1 MNQLAPL
8 PSPSL
13 ALPALIASADDRAQL
28 RFLEFFAVTIRNP
41 HTRRA
46 YMRAA
51 GEFLAWVAARGV
63 TSLGAVQPLHVAA
76 WIEALGREVAAPS
89 VKQQLAAVR
98 HLFDWLVTG
107 QVVPGNPAGSVRGPA
122 HSVRRGKTP
131 VLDPREARALLDA
144 IDVTTPAGL
153 RDRALIGLMVYS
165 FARISAALA
174 MRVEDV
180 FMQNRRLWVRLHEK
194 GGKRHEMPCHH
205 NLEDYLTAYIDGCD
219 LRDDRKGPLF
229 RTIARGT
236 KRLSDT
242 TPLPQANAFAMV
254 RRRAVA
260 AEIGT
265 AIGNHSFRAT
275 GITAYLKNGGT
286 LETAATMANHS
297 STRTTQLYD
306 RRPDDVTLDEVERVL
321 I

>member
-1 MNQLAPL
+1 MNQLVLL
-8 PSPSL
+8 PSPAF
-13 ALPALIASADDRAQL
+13 ALPALVAAADDRAQL
-28 RFLEFFAVTIRNP
+28 RFLEFFAANIRNP

-46 YMRAA
+46 YARAT
-51 GEFLAWVAARGV
+51 GEFLGWCAARGV
-63 TSLGAVQPLHVAA
+63 TSITAVQPLHVAA
-76 WIEALGREVAAPS
+76 WVEALGREVSAPT
-89 VKQQLAAVR
+89 VKQSLAGVR

-107 QVVPGNPAGSVRGPA
+107 QVVPVNPAASVRGPA

-131 VLDPREARALLDA
+131 VLAPDEARRLLDS

-153 RDRALIGLMVYS
+153 RDRALIGLMIYS
-165 FARISAALA
+165 FARIGAALA

-180 FMQNRRLWVRLHEK
+180 FIQNRRLWVRLHEK

-205 NLEDYLTAYIDGCD
+205 NLEEYLLAYIDGCG

-236 KRLSDT
+236 RRLSE
-242 TPLPQANAFAMV
+242 TPLPQANAFQMV
-254 RRRAVA
+254 QRRAAA

-286 LETAATMANHS
+286 LEQAATMANHA